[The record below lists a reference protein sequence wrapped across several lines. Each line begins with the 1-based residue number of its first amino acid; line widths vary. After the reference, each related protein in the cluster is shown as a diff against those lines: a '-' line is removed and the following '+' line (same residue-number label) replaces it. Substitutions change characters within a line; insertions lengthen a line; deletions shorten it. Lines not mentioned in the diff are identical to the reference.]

1 MKGQLTMTTLIH
13 DLRYGLHM
21 LWKHPGFTAVAVL
34 TLALGIGAN
43 TALFSVVDAVLL
55 KKLPVKDPDR
65 LVLLRQT
72 YDPEKFS
79 PGGYNGSNPRDR
91 ATGLVNGTSFP
102 FQSFDRLRKE
112 RAALT
117 DVIAFSRIDLNLN
130 SSGQAESVGAQV
142 VSGNYYYTLGVPP
155 VEGRL
160 INDADDNTNSN
171 PVAVISHRYWLTR
184 FGGEKQVI
192 GKSVNLN
199 NRPFTIIGVTPAGF
213 EGVGELGARVDVT
226 IPLAW
231 EPQTSGPQTM
241 MRGGAGIW
249 WLRLMGRLQPGAT
262 REQAQ
267 ASLANAFQQSVAE
280 HRQALQA
287 RATTPLRPLG
297 PQDYPRLSVD
307 PGSQGEMIVRRSYQK
322 PLRLLLGVVALV
334 LLIACANVANLLLAR
349 ATSRRKEIAIRLA
362 MGAGRWR
369 LIRQLLTES
378 VLLSLIGGAA
388 GVFLANWIMTGLF
401 AVPSWGGRAM
411 ETVNPQL
418 DWRVLGFTLAVCTFT
433 GLLFGLAP
441 AIRSSRVDLTPTLK
455 EAGRTSAAVGRS
467 WLSKALVVVQ
477 VSVSVLLLIGAGLLI
492 RSVRNL
498 QHVDVGFNTQN
509 LLLFSVEPGLQGYR
523 EARLVELY
531 QKLFSRLE
539 AVPGVESVTASRVP
553 LLSFAAST
561 SSVFFPGAAL
571 GSDGTPTSAG
581 DTKLLTVR
589 ENFLDTMQI
598 PLLVGRSLGA
608 QDDARAPKVA
618 VVNQMFAQKYF
629 ANDNVIGKRFSLDPT
644 KPGEIE
650 IVGLAKDAKYT
661 SQRDQIEPTA
671 YTPWQQSLRSMR
683 GSTIELRTQGDPA
696 NYVTAVRE
704 AVREVDSNLPVND
717 VQTQVDQANETLA
730 MERLFAKLLS
740 LFGVLAQLLAA
751 VGLYGLMAYSVS
763 QRTHEIGVRMALGA
777 TRGTVMKMVLQQG
790 MLLTV
795 IGVVVGLGGAYALT
809 GYLESLTTMLFGV
822 EPRDPMTFVVIAVVL
837 GLIALVAC
845 LVPARRATKVDP
857 VVALRYE

>member
-1 MKGQLTMTTLIH
+1 MTTLIH

-79 PGGYNGSNPRDR
+79 PGGYNGSNPRDK

-571 GSDGTPTSAG
+571 DSDGTPTSAG

-629 ANDNVIGKRFSLDPT
+629 PNDNVIGKRFSLDPT

-809 GYLESLTTMLFGV
+809 GYLQSLTTMLFGV

-857 VVALRYE
+857 LVALRYE

>member
-1 MKGQLTMTTLIH
+1 MTTLIH
-13 DLRYGLHM
+13 DIRYGLQM
-21 LWKHPGFTAVAVL
+21 LWKQPAFTTVAVL

-72 YDPEKFS
+72 YNPEKFS
-79 PGGYNGSNPRDR
+79 PGGYNGSNPRDK

-102 FQSFDRLRKE
+102 FQSFDRMRKE

-117 DVIAFSRIDLNLN
+117 DLIAFSRIDLNLN
-130 SSGQAESVGAQV
+130 SSGQAESVGGQV
-142 VSGNYYYTLGVPP
+142 VSGNYYYTLGVTP
-155 VEGRL
+155 VAGRL
-160 INDADDNTNSN
+160 INDADDDTNST
-171 PVAVISHRYWLTR
+171 PVAVISHRYWVTR
-184 FGGEKQVI
+184 FGGEKEVI

-241 MRGGAGIW
+241 MRGAGIW
-249 WLRLMGRLQPGAT
+249 WLRLMGRLQAGAT

-287 RATTPLRPLG
+287 RATTPLRPLE

-322 PLRLLLGVVALV
+322 PLRLLLGVVGLV

-401 AVPSWGGRAM
+401 AVPSWGGRSM

-418 DWRVLGFTLAVCTFT
+418 DWRVLGFTFGVCVLT

-441 AIRSSRVDLTPTLK
+441 AVRSSRVDLTPTLK

-467 WLSKALVVVQ
+467 WLSKTLVVVQ

-492 RSVRNL
+492 RSLRNL

-509 LLLFSVEPGLQGYR
+509 LLLFSIEPGLQGYR
-523 EARLVELY
+523 EERLVQLY

-539 AVPGVESVTASRVP
+539 VVPGVESVTASRFP

-561 SSVFFPGAAL
+561 SSVFFPGAPL
-571 GSDGTPTSAG
+571 EPDGTPTSAG

-629 ANDNVIGKRFSLDPT
+629 PNENVIGKRFSLDPT

-661 SQRDQIEPTA
+661 SQRDQTEPTA

-696 NYVTAVRE
+696 NYVAAVRE
-704 AVREVDSNLPVND
+704 AVREVDSNLPIND
-717 VQTQVDQANETLA
+717 VHTQVDQANETLA

-740 LFGVLAQLLAA
+740 LFGVLAQGLAA

-777 TRGTVMKMVLQQG
+777 TRRTVMQMVLRQG
-790 MLLTV
+790 LILTV
-795 IGVVVGLGGAYALT
+795 IGVVIGLASSYALT
-809 GYLESLTTMLFGV
+809 GYLESLTSMLFGV
-822 EPRDPMTFVVIAVVL
+822 QPRDPMTFFVIAVVL
-837 GLIALVAC
+837 GVIALVAC
-845 LVPARRATKVDP
+845 WIPARRATKVDP
-857 VVALRYE
+857 LVALRYE

>member
-1 MKGQLTMTTLIH
+1 
-13 DLRYGLHM
+13 
-21 LWKHPGFTAVAVL
+21 
-34 TLALGIGAN
+34 
-43 TALFSVVDAVLL
+43 
-55 KKLPVKDPDR
+55 
-65 LVLLRQT
+65 
-72 YDPEKFS
+72 
-79 PGGYNGSNPRDR
+79 
-91 ATGLVNGTSFP
+91 
-102 FQSFDRLRKE
+102 
-112 RAALT
+112 
-117 DVIAFSRIDLNLN
+117 
-130 SSGQAESVGAQV
+130 
-142 VSGNYYYTLGVPP
+142 
-155 VEGRL
+155 
-160 INDADDNTNSN
+160 
-171 PVAVISHRYWLTR
+171 
-184 FGGEKQVI
+184 
-192 GKSVNLN
+192 
-199 NRPFTIIGVTPAGF
+199 
-213 EGVGELGARVDVT
+213 
-226 IPLAW
+226 
-231 EPQTSGPQTM
+231 
-241 MRGGAGIW
+241 
-249 WLRLMGRLQPGAT
+249 
-262 REQAQ
+262 
-267 ASLANAFQQSVAE
+267 
-280 HRQALQA
+280 
-287 RATTPLRPLG
+287 
-297 PQDYPRLSVD
+297 
-307 PGSQGEMIVRRSYQK
+307 
-322 PLRLLLGVVALV
+322 
-334 LLIACANVANLLLAR
+334 
-349 ATSRRKEIAIRLA
+349 
-362 MGAGRWR
+362 
-369 LIRQLLTES
+369 
-378 VLLSLIGGAA
+378 
-388 GVFLANWIMTGLF
+388 
-401 AVPSWGGRAM
+401 
-411 ETVNPQL
+411 
-418 DWRVLGFTLAVCTFT
+418 
-433 GLLFGLAP
+433 
-441 AIRSSRVDLTPTLK
+441 
-455 EAGRTSAAVGRS
+455 
-467 WLSKALVVVQ
+467 VVQ

-629 ANDNVIGKRFSLDPT
+629 PNDNVIGKRFSLDPT

-809 GYLESLTTMLFGV
+809 GYLQSLTTMLFGV

-857 VVALRYE
+857 LVALRYE

>member
-571 GSDGTPTSAG
+571 DSDGSPTSAG

-629 ANDNVIGKRFSLDPT
+629 PNDNVIGKRFSLDPT

-857 VVALRYE
+857 LVALRYE

>member
-539 AVPGVESVTASRVP
+539 AVPGVESVTASRFP

-571 GSDGTPTSAG
+571 DSDGTPTSAG

-629 ANDNVIGKRFSLDPT
+629 PNDNVIGKRFSLDPT

>member
-1 MKGQLTMTTLIH
+1 MTTLIH

-79 PGGYNGSNPRDR
+79 PGGYNGSNPRDK

-629 ANDNVIGKRFSLDPT
+629 PNDNVIGKRFSLDPT

-650 IVGLAKDAKYT
+650 IVDLAKDAKYT

>member
-79 PGGYNGSNPRDR
+79 PGGYNGSNPRDK

-629 ANDNVIGKRFSLDPT
+629 PNDNVIGKRFSLDPT

-650 IVGLAKDAKYT
+650 IIGLAKDAKYT

-857 VVALRYE
+857 LVALRYE

>member
-629 ANDNVIGKRFSLDPT
+629 PNDNVIGKRFSLDPT

-857 VVALRYE
+857 LVALRYE

>member
-1 MKGQLTMTTLIH
+1 MTTLIH

-571 GSDGTPTSAG
+571 DSDGTPTSAG

-629 ANDNVIGKRFSLDPT
+629 PNDNVIGKRFSLDPT

>member
-629 ANDNVIGKRFSLDPT
+629 PNDNVIGKRFSLDPT

>member
-79 PGGYNGSNPRDR
+79 PGGYNGSNPRDK

-184 FGGEKQVI
+184 FGGEKQAI

-571 GSDGTPTSAG
+571 DSDGTPTSAG

-629 ANDNVIGKRFSLDPT
+629 PNDNVIGKRFSLDPT

>member
-589 ENFLDTMQI
+589 ENFLDAMQI

-629 ANDNVIGKRFSLDPT
+629 PNDNVIGKRFSLDPT

-857 VVALRYE
+857 LVALRYE

>member
-1 MKGQLTMTTLIH
+1 
-13 DLRYGLHM
+13 
-21 LWKHPGFTAVAVL
+21 
-34 TLALGIGAN
+34 
-43 TALFSVVDAVLL
+43 
-55 KKLPVKDPDR
+55 
-65 LVLLRQT
+65 
-72 YDPEKFS
+72 
-79 PGGYNGSNPRDR
+79 
-91 ATGLVNGTSFP
+91 
-102 FQSFDRLRKE
+102 
-112 RAALT
+112 
-117 DVIAFSRIDLNLN
+117 
-130 SSGQAESVGAQV
+130 
-142 VSGNYYYTLGVPP
+142 
-155 VEGRL
+155 
-160 INDADDNTNSN
+160 
-171 PVAVISHRYWLTR
+171 
-184 FGGEKQVI
+184 
-192 GKSVNLN
+192 
-199 NRPFTIIGVTPAGF
+199 
-213 EGVGELGARVDVT
+213 
-226 IPLAW
+226 
-231 EPQTSGPQTM
+231 
-241 MRGGAGIW
+241 
-249 WLRLMGRLQPGAT
+249 
-262 REQAQ
+262 
-267 ASLANAFQQSVAE
+267 
-280 HRQALQA
+280 
-287 RATTPLRPLG
+287 
-297 PQDYPRLSVD
+297 
-307 PGSQGEMIVRRSYQK
+307 
-322 PLRLLLGVVALV
+322 
-334 LLIACANVANLLLAR
+334 
-349 ATSRRKEIAIRLA
+349 
-362 MGAGRWR
+362 
-369 LIRQLLTES
+369 
-378 VLLSLIGGAA
+378 
-388 GVFLANWIMTGLF
+388 
-401 AVPSWGGRAM
+401 
-411 ETVNPQL
+411 
-418 DWRVLGFTLAVCTFT
+418 
-433 GLLFGLAP
+433 
-441 AIRSSRVDLTPTLK
+441 
-455 EAGRTSAAVGRS
+455 
-467 WLSKALVVVQ
+467 
-477 VSVSVLLLIGAGLLI
+477 VSVLLLIGAGLLI

-539 AVPGVESVTASRVP
+539 AVPGVQSVTASRVP

-571 GSDGTPTSAG
+571 NSDGTPTSAG

-589 ENFLDTMQI
+589 EKLPGHHADS
-598 PLLVGRSLGA
+598 LVGWAITWCSRRCACAEGRGCKS
-608 QDDARAPKVA
+608 DVCSEVFP
-618 VVNQMFAQKYF
+618 
-629 ANDNVIGKRFSLDPT
+629 NDNVIGKRFSLDPT

-683 GSTIELRTQGDPA
+683 GSTIELRTHGDPA

-857 VVALRYE
+857 LVALRYE

>member
-1 MKGQLTMTTLIH
+1 MTTLIN
-13 DLRYGLHM
+13 DIRYGLHM

-34 TLALGIGAN
+34 TLALGVGAN

-55 KKLPVKDPDR
+55 KKLPVKDPDQ

-79 PGGYNGSNPRDR
+79 PGGYNGSNPRDK

-102 FQSFDRLRKE
+102 FQSFDRMRQE

-130 SSGQAESVGAQV
+130 SSGQAESVGGQV

-155 VEGRL
+155 VAGRL

-192 GKSVNLN
+192 GKSVSLN

-213 EGVGELGARVDVT
+213 EGVGEIGARVDVT

-241 MRGGAGIW
+241 MRGAGIW

-287 RATTPLRPLG
+287 RATTPLRPLQ

-307 PGSQGEMIVRRSYQK
+307 PGSQGEMFVRRSYQK
-322 PLRLLLGVVALV
+322 PLRLLLGVVGLV

-362 MGAGRWR
+362 VGAGRWR

-418 DWRVLGFTLAVCTFT
+418 DWRVLGFTFGICVLT

-467 WLSKALVVVQ
+467 WLSKTLVVVQ

-492 RSVRNL
+492 RSLRNL
-498 QHVDVGFNTQN
+498 QHVDVGFNTKN
-509 LLLFSVEPGLQGYR
+509 LLLFSIEPGLQGYR
-523 EARLVELY
+523 EERLVELY

-539 AVPGVESVTASRVP
+539 AVPGVESVTASRFP

-561 SSVFFPGAAL
+561 SSVFFLGAAL
-571 GSDGTPTSAG
+571 EPDGTPTSAG

-629 ANDNVIGKRFSLDPT
+629 SNENVIGKRFSLDPT

-696 NYVTAVRE
+696 NYVAAVRE

-717 VQTQVDQANETLA
+717 VQTQVDQANETLS

-777 TRGTVMKMVLQQG
+777 TRRTVMNMVLRQG
-790 MLLTV
+790 MLLTF
-795 IGVVVGLGGAYALT
+795 IGVVVGLAGAYALT
-809 GYLESLTTMLFGV
+809 GYLESLTIMLFGV
-822 EPRDPMTFVVIAVVL
+822 QPRDPMTFLVIAVVL
-837 GLIALVAC
+837 GVIALVAC
-845 LVPARRATKVDP
+845 WIPARRATKVDP
-857 VVALRYE
+857 LVALRYE

>member
-79 PGGYNGSNPRDR
+79 PGGYNGSNPRDK

-629 ANDNVIGKRFSLDPT
+629 PNDNVIGKRFSLDPT